1 MIKSYDYIIVGGG
14 LIGFSIGY
22 GLSKLG
28 RKCLILD
35 THDNSIKAARG
46 NFGLIWVQGKGTG
59 FPSYADWTMRSSEL
73 WENFGN
79 ELEDD
84 GKINLG
90 IQRTGG
96 IHICLDEEEYEDRK
110 NKLDLLRSHQNGKFD
125 YQMLDNKDLSQL
137 MPGIGSE
144 VTGGSFSKH
153 DGHVNPLYLIKSLHS
168 AFLKNHGKFLHDEEV
183 KDIEGSG
190 KGFSIKTKKERYFS
204 SKVILSAGLGNKN
217 LAPMVGLEQPVKPIK
232 GQILITQKLDKH
244 LKYPSTLLR
253 QTQEGSIMIG
263 DSHEDIGENIATNPM
278 VISKIAKR
286 AIKTFP
292 EIENKQIVRSWAALR
307 VMSPDGYPIYD
318 QSETHPGAF
327 AISCHSG
334 VTLAASHAND
344 LSRYI
349 DDGKLGNEL
358 ISFSHRRF
366 NVS

>member
-35 THDNSIKAARG
+35 AHDNSFKAAQG

-59 FPSYADWTMRSSEL
+59 FPSYADWTLRSSEL
-73 WENFGN
+73 WKEFCT
-79 ELEDD
+79 ELEDNT
-84 GKINLG
+84 KINLG

-96 IHICLDEEEYEDRK
+96 IHICLDEEEFNDRK

-125 YQMLDNKDLSQL
+125 YQMLDNKDLSRL
-137 MPGIGSE
+137 MPGLGPE
-144 VTGGSFSKH
+144 VIGGSFSKH
-153 DGHVNPLYLIKSLHS
+153 DGHINPLYLMKSLHS
-168 AFLKNHGKFLHDEEV
+168 AFLKNHGQFINDEEV
-183 KDIEGSG
+183 RDIESSG
-190 KGFSIKTKKERYFS
+190 KGYLIKTKKECYSS
-204 SKVILSAGLGNKN
+204 SKVILAAGLGNKN

-232 GQILITQKLDKH
+232 GQILVTQKLDKH
-244 LKYPSTLLR
+244 FKYPSTLLR

-263 DSHEDIGENIATNPM
+263 DSHEDIGEDITSNPM

-286 AIKTFP
+286 AIKTLP

-318 QSETHPGAF
+318 QSITHPGAF
-327 AISCHSG
+327 AFSCHSG
-334 VTLAASHAND
+334 VTLAPAHCFALATD
-344 LSRYI
+344 IEL
-349 DDGKLGNEL
+349 GKLGVEVH
-358 ISFSHRRF
+358 SFSARRF
-366 NVS
+366 DVS

>member
-35 THDNSIKAARG
+35 THDNSVRAARG
-46 NFGLIWVQGKGTG
+46 NFGLIWVQGKGAG
-59 FPSYADWTMRSSEL
+59 FPSYADWTLRSSEL
-73 WENFGN
+73 WTDFCT

-84 GKINLG
+84 SKINLG

-96 IHICLDEEEYEDRK
+96 VHICLNEEEYNDRK
-110 NKLDLLRSHQNGKFD
+110 NELDLLRSHQNGKFE

-137 MPGIGSE
+137 IPGLGSE
-144 VTGGSFSKH
+144 VIGGSFSTH
-153 DGHVNPLYLIKSLHS
+153 DGHVNPLYLMKSLHS
-168 AFLKNHGKFLHDEEV
+168 GFLRNNGKFIHDEEV
-183 KDIEGSG
+183 WDIESSG
-190 KGFSIKTKKERYFS
+190 KSFSIKTKKERYSS
-204 SKVILSAGLGNKN
+204 SKVILAAGLGNKN

-263 DSHEDIGENIATNPM
+263 DSHEDIGEDISTNPM

-286 AIKTFP
+286 AIKTLP
-292 EIENKQIVRSWAALR
+292 ELESKQIVRSWAALR
-307 VMSPDGYPIYD
+307 VMSPDGYPVYD

-358 ISFSHRRF
+358 ISFSHRRL

>member
-1 MIKSYDYIIVGGG
+1 MVYDAI
-14 LIGFSIGY
+14 
-22 GLSKLG
+22 

-35 THDNSIKAARG
+35 AHDNSFKAAQG

-59 FPSYADWTMRSSEL
+59 FPSYADWTLRSSEL
-73 WENFGN
+73 WKEFCT
-79 ELEDD
+79 ELEDNT
-84 GKINLG
+84 KINLG

-96 IHICLDEEEYEDRK
+96 IHICLDEEEFNDRK

-137 MPGIGSE
+137 MPGLGPE
-144 VTGGSFSKH
+144 VIGGSFSKH
-153 DGHVNPLYLIKSLHS
+153 DGHINPLYLMKSLHS
-168 AFLKNHGKFLHDEEV
+168 AFLKNHGQFINDEEV
-183 KDIEGSG
+183 RDIESSG
-190 KGFSIKTKKERYFS
+190 KGYLIKTKKERYSS
-204 SKVILSAGLGNKN
+204 SKVILAAGLGNKN

-232 GQILITQKLDKH
+232 GQILVTQKLDKH
-244 LKYPSTLLR
+244 FKYPSTLLR
-253 QTQEGSIMIG
+253 QTQEGTIMIG
-263 DSHEDIGENIATNPM
+263 DSHEDIGADITSNPM

-286 AIKTFP
+286 AIKTLP

-327 AISCHSG
+327 AVSCHSG

-349 DDGKLGNEL
+349 DDGVLGNEL

>member
-35 THDNSIKAARG
+35 AHDNSFKAAQG

-59 FPSYADWTMRSSEL
+59 FPSYADWTLRSSEL
-73 WENFGN
+73 WKEFCT
-79 ELEDD
+79 ELEDNT
-84 GKINLG
+84 KINLG

-96 IHICLDEEEYEDRK
+96 IHICLDEEEFNDRK

-125 YQMLDNKDLSQL
+125 YQMLDNKDLSRL
-137 MPGIGSE
+137 MPGLGPE
-144 VTGGSFSKH
+144 VIGGSFSKH
-153 DGHVNPLYLIKSLHS
+153 DGHINPLYLMKSLHS
-168 AFLKNHGKFLHDEEV
+168 AFLKHHGQFINNEEV
-183 KDIEGSG
+183 RDIESSG
-190 KGFSIKTKKERYFS
+190 KGYLIKTKKERYSS
-204 SKVILSAGLGNKN
+204 SKVILAAGLGNKN

-232 GQILITQKLDKH
+232 GQILVTQKLDKH

-263 DSHEDIGENIATNPM
+263 DSYEDIGENISTDPKI
-278 VISKIAKR
+278 ISKIAKR
-286 AIKTFP
+286 AIKILP
-292 EIENKQIVRSWAALR
+292 KLENKQIVRSWSALR

-334 VTLAASHAND
+334 VTLSAAHAND
-344 LSRYI
+344 LSKYI
-349 DDGKLGNEL
+349 DDGRLGNEL
-358 ISFSHRRF
+358 IPFSQSRF

>member
-35 THDNSIKAARG
+35 AHDNSFKAAQG

-59 FPSYADWTMRSSEL
+59 FPSYADWTLRSSEL
-73 WENFGN
+73 WIDFCS
-79 ELEDD
+79 ELEDKT
-84 GKINLG
+84 KINLG

-96 IHICLDEEEYEDRK
+96 IHVCLDEEEFNDRK
-110 NKLDLLRSHQNGKFD
+110 NKLDFLRSQQNGKFD

-137 MPGIGSE
+137 IPGLGPE
-144 VTGGSFSKH
+144 VVGGSFSKH
-153 DGHVNPLYLIKSLHS
+153 DGHVNPLYLMKSLHS
-168 AFLKNHGKFLHDEEV
+168 AFLKNHGQFINDEEV
-183 KDIEGSG
+183 RDIESSG
-190 KGFSIKTKKERYFS
+190 KSYLIKTKKERYSS
-204 SKVILSAGLGNKN
+204 SKLILAAGLGNKN
-217 LAPMVGLEQPVKPIK
+217 LAPMVGLRQPVNPIK
-232 GQILITQKLDKH
+232 GQILVTQKLDKH
-244 LKYPSTLLR
+244 FKYPSTLLR

-263 DSHEDIGENIATNPM
+263 DSHEDIGEDISTNPM

-286 AIKTFP
+286 AIKTLP
-292 EIENKQIVRSWAALR
+292 EIESKQIVRSWAALR

-349 DDGKLGNEL
+349 DDGILGNEL
-358 ISFSHRRF
+358 VSFSHRRF